1 MRTIN
6 WEIETL
12 DNGITLE
19 DKYFLSKEAALGDDG
34 NHEGI
39 VTLLG
44 NRLFAELRAFFND
57 TESIKAKITINI
69 EEL

>member
-19 DKYFLSKEAALGDDG
+19 DKDFLSKEVAVEDDG

-44 NRLFAELRAFFND
+44 NRLYAELRGFFND

-69 EEL
+69 E